1 MARWRKVVEKVENHF
16 TEINEV
22 DARKINPEVTLEGFV
37 EENYHRWTL
46 VELLRRRLNKL
57 LCKKYRS

>member
-22 DARKINPEVTLEGFV
+22 DALKINPEVTLEGFV
-37 EENYHRWTL
+37 EEKLPMDFIELSCRLPNNYCAKSTG
-46 VELLRRRLNKL
+46 
-57 LCKKYRS
+57 S